1 VNLFNKSILITGGS
15 EGLGFALAQQFLEAG
30 SRVLICGRSQDKL
43 DKAEQLLNNTNLTT
57 FCCDITDSSQ
67 VNLMVKNIASLDI
80 LINNAGIYLEAPL
93 LQSSPLEISNVIDTN
108 LKGLIYTTQACLPLL
123 SKRSES
129 FVVNIASTKALE
141 PAQNLSIYCASKYAI
156 HGFSESLKLELK
168 NSNIKIFNLYP
179 PSMKTAFHTKTGV
192 EKDQSNWMTPIQ
204 VAEVVIFALTRNTP
218 LAFDSLLLRN
228 K

>member
-1 VNLFNKSILITGGS
+1 MNLFNKSILITGGS

-43 DKAEQLLNNTNLTT
+43 DKAEQLLSNTNLTT

-67 VNLMVKNIASLDI
+67 VSLMVKNIASLDI

-129 FVVNIASTKALE
+129 FIVNIASTKALE
-141 PAQNLSIYCASKYAI
+141 PAQSLSIYCASKYAI
-156 HGFSESLKLELK
+156 HGFSESLKLELQ

-179 PSMKTAFHTKTGV
+179 PSMKTSFHTKTGV
-192 EKDQSNWMTPIQ
+192 EKDKSNWMTPTQ

-218 LAFDSLLLRN
+218 LVFDSLLLRN